1 MTTGTGPAMAAAT
14 MPTMAATA
22 AAPATTATTTA
33 TRVLTNFFLAELDK
47 EVRPTRKM
55 LERVPME
62 RGSWQPHG
70 KSMALGGLATH
81 VANLPSWAVL
91 TVNQD
96 ELDIAPVGAPPYKME
111 PFTST
116 SELLAAFDKNV
127 DDARKALEASTDARL
142 DEDWT
147 LLAGG
152 HKIFTDSKK
161 MVLRQYVFNHIA
173 HHRAQLGVYLRLNG
187 IPVPATYGPSA
198 DEND

>member
-1 MTTGTGPAMAAAT
+1 MATAGATMTTETTKAAA
-14 MPTMAATA
+14 AS
-22 AAPATTATTTA
+22 TA
-33 TRVLTNFFLAELDK
+33 TRALTNFFLAELER
-47 EVRPTRKM
+47 EVAPTRKM
-55 LERVPME
+55 LERVPLD
-62 RGSWQPHG
+62 RADWKPHE
-70 KSMALGGLATH
+70 KSMALNGLATH
-81 VANLPSWAVL
+81 VANLPSWTAL
-91 TVNQD
+91 TLDQD
-96 ELDIAPVGAPPYKME
+96 ELDIAPVGQPPYRME

-116 SELLAAFDKNV
+116 RDLLAAFDKNV
-127 DDARKALEASTDARL
+127 EDARKSLEASTDERL
-142 DEDWT
+142 EEDWT

>member
-1 MTTGTGPAMAAAT
+1 MATGGATMTTET
-14 MPTMAATA
+14 MKTA
-22 AAPATTATTTA
+22 AASTAA
-33 TRVLTNFFLAELDK
+33 RALTNFFLAELDK

-55 LERVPME
+55 LERVPMD
-62 RGSWQPHG
+62 RASWQPHE

-81 VANLPSWAVL
+81 VANLPSWTAL

-96 ELDIAPVGAPPYKME
+96 ELDIAPVGQPPYKME
-111 PFTST
+111 PFGST
-116 SELLAAFDKNV
+116 AELLAAFDKNV
-127 DDARKALEASTDARL
+127 ADARKALEASTDERL
-142 DEDWT
+142 EEDWT

-161 MVLRQYVFNHIA
+161 MVLRQYVFNHLA

>member
-1 MTTGTGPAMAAAT
+1 MATGGAT
-14 MPTMAATA
+14 MMTETTKTA
-22 AAPATTATTTA
+22 AATTATRT
-33 TRVLTNFFLAELDK
+33 LTNFFLAELEK
-47 EVRPTRKM
+47 EVKPTRKM

-62 RGSWQPHG
+62 RGTWQPHE

-81 VANLPSWAVL
+81 VANLPSWTAL
-91 TVNQD
+91 TVNQN

-127 DDARKALEASTDARL
+127 EDARKALEGATDERL

-152 HKIFTDSKK
+152 HAIFTDSKK
-161 MVLRQYVFNHIA
+161 MVLRQYVFNHLA

-187 IPVPATYGPSA
+187 IPLPATYGPSA

>member
-1 MTTGTGPAMAAAT
+1 MATGGATMMTETTKTAAAAT
-14 MPTMAATA
+14 
-22 AAPATTATTTA
+22 A
-33 TRVLTNFFLAELDK
+33 TRALAGFFLAELDR

-62 RGSWQPHG
+62 RATWQPHP
-70 KSMALGGLATH
+70 KSMPVGSLATH
-81 VANLPSWAVL
+81 LANLPSW
-91 TVNQD
+91 TVMTLNQD
-96 ELDIAPVGAPPYKME
+96 ELDIAPVNAPPLKME
-111 PFTST
+111 PLGSVR
-116 SELLAAFDKNV
+116 ELLELFDKNIAE
-127 DDARKALEASTDARL
+127 ARKALESATDEQL
-142 DEDWT
+142 EQDWT

-161 MVLRQYVFNHIA
+161 MVMRQFVLNHIA

>member
-1 MTTGTGPAMAAAT
+1 MATAGATMTTETTKAAAG
-14 MPTMAATA
+14 
-22 AAPATTATTTA
+22 TA
-33 TRVLTNFFLAELDK
+33 TRALTNFFLAELER
-47 EVRPTRKM
+47 EVTPTRRM

-62 RGSWQPHG
+62 KASWKPHE
-70 KSMALGGLATH
+70 KSMELAGLATH
-81 VANLPSWAVL
+81 VANLPSWTVL
-91 TVNQD
+91 TLNQD
-96 ELDIAPVGAPPYKME
+96 ELDIAPVGEPPFKME
-111 PFTST
+111 PFAST
-116 SELLAAFDKNV
+116 RELLAAFDKNIA
-127 DDARKALEASTDARL
+127 DARNALEASTDARL

-152 HKIFTDSKK
+152 HKIFTDSRK

>member
-1 MTTGTGPAMAAAT
+1 MATAGATMTTETT
-14 MPTMAATA
+14 KTA
-22 AAPATTATTTA
+22 ATTTA
-33 TRVLTNFFLAELDK
+33 TKVLANFFLAELEK
-47 EVRPTRKM
+47 EVKPTRKM

-62 RGSWQPHG
+62 RAAWQPHE

-81 VANLPSWAVL
+81 VANLPSWTAL
-91 TVNQD
+91 TLNQD
-96 ELDIAPVGAPPYKME
+96 ELDIAPVGQPPYKME
-111 PFTST
+111 PFAS
-116 SELLAAFDKNV
+116 SAELLAAFDKNV
-127 DDARKALEASTDARL
+127 EEARKALEASSDQRL

-187 IPVPATYGPSA
+187 IPLPATYGPSA

>member
-1 MTTGTGPAMAAAT
+1 
-14 MPTMAATA
+14 
-22 AAPATTATTTA
+22 
-33 TRVLTNFFLAELDK
+33 
-47 EVRPTRKM
+47 M

-62 RGSWQPHG
+62 RAAWQPHE

-81 VANLPSWAVL
+81 VANLPSWTAL
-91 TVNQD
+91 TLNQD
-96 ELDIAPVGAPPYKME
+96 ELDIAPVGAAALQDGAVHVHQRTARGVRQE
-111 PFTST
+111 RRGRAQGAGGFTD
-116 SELLAAFDKNV
+116 E
-127 DDARKALEASTDARL
+127 RL

-187 IPVPATYGPSA
+187 IPLPATYGPSA